1 MMARRMKRSLSL
13 LLALVMCLSLVNISA
28 FATGSSQDSE
38 QQIVS
43 VGGKTWYTGEGDSQV
58 SATEEPDTYDVSVS
72 KTIEGTETENRFK
85 ITLEVTTKQQ
95 LDELKV
101 SADAAVV
108 LVIDVSNSMKDEL
121 QDNKTRLEMAKEAAE
136 AFLKEYADVEGADAV
151 RMISVVEFGE
161 NAKTVYTWSD
171 ITDEGGLAAA
181 TGAIDSVACNFAY
194 GDVCGNAGAH
204 NVQVD
209 KNDCEWQWVQVG
221 NRQWRWKCTECG
233 RTFDKQKDHSH
244 KCDGTELING
254 GTDSGATNIDAGL
267 NLAYNLM
274 AQLQT
279 SYPDIQNRHVILL
292 SDGNPTQHTDSFSN
306 STSFIAGS
314 GGGGSMTWVSDYSGA
329 TNSAQQ
335 VRGIATLHTIAY
347 ASGRESLNV
356 YSDNTGYRYDI
367 WGNAYIDGTPLRGYP
382 GTLENFLKQRI
393 ATSENTAYT
402 ADNYEGLMQN
412 FEAINQSIASLAQ
425 AWTVTDPMGDY
436 ITLDTTTLDNRYT
449 SDDPLVTV
457 STENGKQTLTWNVL
471 KDTATESE
479 SAGQGTTYFT
489 YRLSY
494 EVTLDNTAAA
504 VISASAGQNPK
515 GVATNGTTT
524 LTYILTDNPDG
535 SIPAGKETS
544 TATFQVPAVKGLYG
558 SLTFK
563 KVAYHNDQI
572 PGEGAVFT
580 LAHDPSCACGITG
593 VAARTATATAD
604 GEVSFTG
611 VPSGHTYTLTETTAP
626 QGYVKETKSYTVTV
640 AWGELEVTD
649 AETGDDAIFTGDNG
663 VFKNKIDPQEKT
675 ITITKTWAGDPG
687 SSVSVDIYRQNG
699 ARDDSSDRPAGDPAD
714 TVADAV
720 TMTGSGDTW
729 TATSKTLPTV
739 DQETGDPITY
749 YVKETDIPDGYEVTY
764 GGNQNDG
771 FTVTNTQMETG
782 TVTVKKVWEA
792 PADYYQNL
800 DVVVDV
806 LKNGTVWQPDVTLNS
821 GNDWTATYEN
831 APTYIGGQKVT
842 YTVVEKSVGG
852 VAVDEQSGTVT
863 VNDHIYT
870 VSYDGTTVTNT
881 LNTAN
886 ETVTFTGTKT
896 WKDNGNAYGTRP
908 ESITIQ
914 VKNGDTVVGSDVISA
929 EDNWSYSI
937 TVPKFDAQYNEIS
950 YTVEEVVNDSDYTGT
965 KTDDGFTNTLTGTTS
980 VSVTKVW
987 DVPYGFFGT
996 EQVMM
1001 DEGSD
1006 AVYDPDT
1013 NELVSE
1019 AVEPT
1024 YDEVEKAHPAVTIQL
1039 YRNGTKLDNY
1049 TLTLN
1054 EDNNWTGSFSELTK
1068 YDENGVAYAYTVKET
1083 INGTDYDSGAI
1094 TLGGQPM
1101 TVSITGDQTNGFT
1114 VTNSAQ
1120 GETSVTVNKVWVDG
1134 SNVSSTRPETIY
1146 VALYA
1151 DGTQVG
1157 DVVALTSANVSAT
1170 DSNTWT
1176 HTWANLPAYNGAD
1189 AITYTVAETDASGIP
1204 ITTLDAAISGDSY
1217 TVVVNGFTITNTLNQ
1232 REDVSLTLTKN
1243 WNDGDNKWNTR
1254 PDSVTFGLYA
1264 DGVKVQD
1271 ITLTAPADGNTTWTT
1286 TQVSGLA
1293 RYNAETGAPIVYTVE
1308 EVTNSDG
1315 KLAGAN
1321 GATYT
1326 PGNITCTPG
1335 ADGVDYVFTCT
1346 NTLDI
1351 PTIDLPVSKT
1361 WIDGNR
1367 SHNGESVTVA
1377 LVVNGEVTETTLTLD
1392 QTNAWGKMQEQYP
1405 AAFEDLPLYSPD
1417 YQTKYEYSVKELN
1430 VPDGYTDSY
1439 QGGAVINTLDDPMD
1453 VQLTITKTWV
1463 GPERERPSSITVG
1476 IFRYSN
1482 YGETQYVTDI
1492 TLSAPAEGENQNVWT
1507 GTTDLLDRYD
1517 AQGYP
1522 YTYLIKEQ
1530 DGGTNLWV
1538 ENGGTVTFGNL
1549 TYDVTISG
1557 FNITN
1562 TVRQVNDVTVS
1573 GTKTWEGV
1581 PEDVELPDSIKVFLC
1596 ADGGMVAGLVKNPV
1610 TVTPDADGN
1619 WTYEWTGLPRYAV
1632 DYNGDGHEIVYT
1644 VTEYGADA
1652 NGDIVYGNDHYKVAG
1667 GAENENGTYDLVNTY
1682 QSTDKYYYKVEANY
1696 ITHYTNG
1703 DADTQSGYVTVVEQ
1717 TESLTAGD
1725 VTVRA
1730 DEHDNYEG
1738 NAYTYVS
1745 GSALLDGAGYGDGN
1759 ETAFRIEM
1767 KQANHVYTLQL
1778 TYERT
1783 VDNDD
1788 PYIPPTPTP
1797 DPDPTDPVDPPT
1809 DPTDPPTEIEDEDPP
1824 LSDLPDDE
1832 GEIDISDEEPPLSDL
1847 PEETI
1852 DDEEPP
1858 MADAPETGDNL
1869 WLWITTASL
1878 SGLGLIALGVNQITT
1893 GRKKKDAE
1901 SK

>member
-43 VGGKTWYTGEGDSQV
+43 AGGTVY
-58 SATEEPDTYDVSVS
+58 YDVNGQQHTTGTLGEEDIVVEMS
-72 KTIEGTETENRFK
+72 KTVAKTDTENEFE
-85 ITLEVTTKQQ
+85 ITLQVKTTQK
-95 LDELKV
+95 LTEIPA
-101 SADAAVV
+101 STPDAAVV
-108 LVIDVSNSMKDEL
+108 LVLDVSNSMDDCVNCGKEQNDKSHQGESTTRYYCYGTSGSTYERGFGTSRCRNCGRRL
-121 QDNKTRLEMAKEAAE
+121 SAHNAVTTTTSGSCAYRSRLEDAQAA
-136 AFLKEYADVEGADAV
+136 ALNFLDQFANDTGATGDDR
-151 RMISVVEFGE
+151 RMVSIVSFGS
-161 NAKTVYTWSD
+161 NAKRELNWVDVRTQEGMDAAIAAVNGVQVAHGNSQNGGTN
-171 ITDEGGLAAA
+171 IEGGLMLAKN
-181 TGAIDSVACNFAY
+181 IL
-194 GDVCGNAGAH
+194 NAG
-204 NVQVD
+204 
-209 KNDCEWQWVQVG
+209 
-221 NRQWRWKCTECG
+221 RQNEN
-233 RTFDKQKDHSH
+233 QIKDVNYLY
-244 KCDGTELING
+244 T
-254 GTDSGATNIDAGL
+254 
-267 NLAYNLM
+267 
-274 AQLQT
+274 
-279 SYPDIQNRHVILL
+279 ILL
-292 SDGNPTQHTDSFSN
+292 TDGNPTYHVEHSSHSTDQIKGTSGGYTETNKSDAQDVGKEAGAIRGITNLSKLYSICFGTVTENRKKVPVWDTTPFENWSDANPRTTYEMTVGEWLAAFSTAAYNGQATGLFDSFDS
-306 STSFIAGS
+306 IA
-314 GGGGSMTWVSDYSGA
+314 D
-329 TNSAQQ
+329 Q
-335 VRGIATLHTIAY
+335 IATA
-347 ASGRESLNV
+347 
-356 YSDNTGYRYDI
+356 
-367 WGNAYIDGTPLRGYP
+367 
-382 GTLENFLKQRI
+382 
-393 ATSENTAYT
+393 
-402 ADNYEGLMQN
+402 
-412 FEAINQSIASLAQ
+412 AQ
-425 AWTVTDPMGDY
+425 AWRVTDTMGTNIVYDGIVSVSNKAGNGTIY
-436 ITLDTTTLDNRYT
+436 ND
-449 SDDPLVTV
+449 VTV
-457 STENGKQTLTWNVL
+457 ADDNKSFVWNILGSEYDDNITDIRTDKDGQMISGTLGYTF
-471 KDTATESE
+471 K
-479 SAGQGTTYFT
+479 
-489 YRLSY
+489 YRIQ
-494 EVTLDNTAAA
+494 LDNTAA
-504 VISASAGQNPK
+504 VTDET
-515 GVATNGTTT
+515 VYATNTSAILKYMVADEDGNWPTDPDDLKEGT
-524 LTYILTDNPDG
+524 
-535 SIPAGKETS
+535 
-544 TATFQVPAVKGLYG
+544 FMVPQVKGYVD

-572 PGEGAVFT
+572 LGEGAVFT
-580 LAHDPSCACGITG
+580 LAHDPSCPCGITG

-626 QGYVKETKSYTVTV
+626 QDYVKETKSYTVTV
-640 AWGELEVTD
+640 AWGELEVTNAD
-649 AETGDDAIFTGDNG
+649 TGDDAIFDGTT
-663 VFKNKIDPQEKT
+663 FRNKIDPQEKT

-699 ARDDSSDRPAGDPAD
+699 ARDDSANKPAGDPAD

-782 TVTVKKVWEA
+782 TVTVNKVWNA
-792 PADYYQNL
+792 PASYYEDL
-800 DVVVDV
+800 TVVVDV
-806 LKNGTVWQPDVTLNS
+806 LKNGTVWQSNVTLSSSN
-821 GNDWTATYEN
+821 NWTATFEN
-831 APTYIGGQKVT
+831 APTHIGGQAVT
-842 YTVVEKSVGG
+842 YTVVEESVGG

-896 WKDNGNAYGTRP
+896 WKDNNDAYDTRP
-908 ESITIQ
+908 ENITIQ
-914 VKNGDTVVGSDVISA
+914 VKNGDEVVDKQEISA
-929 EDNWSYSI
+929 SNNWSYSI

-1006 AVYDPDT
+1006 AVYDLDSG
-1013 NELVSE
+1013 ELVSE

-1024 YDEVEKAHPAVTIQL
+1024 YDEVEKAYPEVTIQL
-1039 YRNGTKLDNY
+1039 YQNETKLDGY
-1049 TLTLN
+1049 TRTLN
-1054 EDNNWTGSFSELTK
+1054 ESNNWTDTFENLPK
-1068 YDENGVAYAYTVKET
+1068 YDENGVAYRYTVKET
-1083 INGTDYDSGAI
+1083 IDGADYDNGAI

-1101 TVSITGDQTNGFT
+1101 TVSIDGNQEEGFT

-1170 DSNTWT
+1170 DSNNWT

-1189 AITYTVAETDASGIP
+1189 AITYTVAETDASGTP
-1204 ITTLDAAISGDSY
+1204 ITTLGAATSNDSY

-1351 PTIDLPVSKT
+1351 PTIDLPASKT

-1463 GPERERPSSITVG
+1463 GPESERPSSITVG

-1581 PEDVELPDSIKVFLC
+1581 PEDVELPDSIQVLLW
-1596 ADGGMVAGLVKNPV
+1596 ADGGWVAMEGVENPV
-1610 TVTPDADGN
+1610 TVTPDENGN
-1619 WTYEWTGLPRYAV
+1619 WTYEWTNLPRYAV
-1632 DYNGDGHEIVYT
+1632 GYNGDGHEIVYT

>member
-1 MMARRMKRSLSL
+1 MKRSLSL

-28 FATGSSQDSE
+28 FAAGGSHTSGE
-38 QQIVS
+38 QIVKE
-43 VGGKTWYTGEGDSQV
+43 GGTVY
-58 SATEEPDTYDVSVS
+58 YDVNGQEHTTGTLGEDGIVVEMS
-72 KTIEGTETENRFK
+72 KTVAETDTENEFE
-85 ITLEVTTKQQ
+85 ITLQVKTTQK
-95 LDELKV
+95 LTEIPA
-101 SADAAVV
+101 STPDAAVV
-108 LVIDVSNSMKDEL
+108 LVIDVSNSMKNCMQCETYVNTHGHNFTDRSVGPFGGDGYCDVCEETESVHWTGSCF
-121 QDNKTRLEMAKEAAE
+121 NAESRLKEAQA
-136 AFLKEYADVEGADAV
+136 AA
-151 RMISVVEFGE
+151 VEFLRQFANETGATDDDRRMVAIVSFGS
-161 NAKTVYTWSD
+161 NAKRELDWVDVRTEQGMWAATNAINGIQVAHGNSSNGGTN
-171 ITDEGGLAAA
+171 IEGGLMLAKNILND
-181 TGAIDSVACNFAY
+181 GRR
-194 GDVCGNAGAH
+194 H
-204 NVQVD
+204 NGSIENV
-209 KNDCEWQWVQVG
+209 NYLY
-221 NRQWRWKCTECG
+221 T
-233 RTFDKQKDHSH
+233 
-244 KCDGTELING
+244 
-254 GTDSGATNIDAGL
+254 
-267 NLAYNLM
+267 
-274 AQLQT
+274 
-279 SYPDIQNRHVILL
+279 ILL
-292 SDGNPTQHTDSFSN
+292 TDGNPTFYVSKQSN
-306 STSFIAGS
+306 ST
-314 GGGGSMTWVSDYSGA
+314 TK
-329 TNSAQQ
+329 
-335 VRGIATLHTIAY
+335 
-347 ASGRESLNV
+347 
-356 YSDNTGYRYDI
+356 
-367 WGNAYIDGTPLRGYP
+367 IDGTSKESGSADYYSGSTTNKNDVEDVGDEATAIRSITNLSKLYSICF
-382 GTLENFLKQRI
+382 GTVKQNGRLSPVWDTKPFGNWNDVNPRTNEDMTVGSWLGKFSSEAYNGQADGLFDSFDSIADQI
-393 ATSENTAYT
+393 ATA
-402 ADNYEGLMQN
+402 
-412 FEAINQSIASLAQ
+412 AQ
-425 AWTVTDPMGDY
+425 AWRVTDTMGTNIVYDGAVPVSNKAGNGT
-436 ITLDTTTLDNRYT
+436 INNV
-449 SDDPLVTV
+449 VTV
-457 STENGKQTLTWNVL
+457 AADNKSFVWNILASEYDDSITDIRTDKDGQMISGTLGYTF
-471 KDTATESE
+471 K
-479 SAGQGTTYFT
+479 
-489 YRLSY
+489 YRIQ
-494 EVTLDNTAAA
+494 LDNTAA
-504 VISASAGQNPK
+504 VTDET
-515 GVATNGTTT
+515 VYATNTSAILKYMVADEDGNWPTDPDDLKEGTFMV
-524 LTYILTDNPDG
+524 P
-535 SIPAGKETS
+535 
-544 TATFQVPAVKGLYG
+544 QVEGYVD

-563 KVAYHNDQI
+563 KVAYHDDQI
-572 PGEGAVFT
+572 LGEGAVFT
-580 LAHDPSCACGITG
+580 LAHDPSCPCGITG

-604 GEVSFTG
+604 GTVSFTG

-649 AETGDDAIFTGDNG
+649 AETGGDAIFDGTT
-663 VFKNKIDPQEKT
+663 FRNKIDPQEKT

-771 FTVTNTQMETG
+771 FTITNTKVENG

-806 LKNGTVWQPDVTLNS
+806 LQDGEVWQSNVTLSSSN
-821 GNDWTATYEN
+821 NWTATFEN
-831 APTYIGGQKVT
+831 APTHIGGQAVT
-842 YTVVEKSVGG
+842 YTVVEKSVGD
-852 VAVDEQSGTVT
+852 VAVTGTTVT
-863 VNDHIYT
+863 VNDHIYS
-870 VSYDGTTVTNT
+870 VSYSGTTVTNT
-881 LNTAN
+881 LNTKN

-896 WKDNGNAYGTRP
+896 WKDNNDAYDTRP
-908 ESITIQ
+908 ENITIQ
-914 VKNGDTVVGSDVISA
+914 VKNGDEVVDKQEISA
-929 EDNWSYSI
+929 SNNWSYSI

-1006 AVYDPDT
+1006 AVYDLDSG
-1013 NELVSE
+1013 ELVSE

-1024 YDEVEKAHPAVTIQL
+1024 YDEVEKAYPAVTIQL

-1134 SNVSSTRPETIY
+1134 SNASSTRPETIY

-1189 AITYTVAETDASGIP
+1189 AITYTVAETDASGTP
-1204 ITTLDAAISGDSY
+1204 ITTLGAATSNDSY
-1217 TVVVNGFTITNTLNQ
+1217 TVAVNGFTITNTLNQ
-1232 REDVSLTLTKN
+1232 RNDVSLTLTKN

-1417 YQTKYEYSVKELN
+1417 YQTKYEYSVKGLN

-1463 GPERERPSSITVG
+1463 GPESERPSSITVG

-1581 PEDVELPDSIKVFLC
+1581 PEDVELPDSIQVLLW
-1596 ADGGMVAGLVKNPV
+1596 ADGGWVAMEGVENPV
-1610 TVTPDADGN
+1610 TVTPDENGN
-1619 WTYEWTGLPRYAV
+1619 WTYEWTNLPRYAV
-1632 DYNGDGHEIVYT
+1632 GYNGDGHEIVYT

-1652 NGDIVYGNDHYKVAG
+1652 NGDIVYGNDHYKVTG

-1682 QSTDKYYYKVEANY
+1682 QSTDKYYYVVQANY

-1730 DEHDNYEG
+1730 DEHDNYGG

-1745 GSALLDGAGYGDGN
+1745 GSALLDGAEYGTGN

-1797 DPDPTDPVDPPT
+1797 DPDPDPTDPVDPPT

-1824 LSDLPDDE
+1824 LSDLPEETIDDE
-1832 GEIDISDEEPPLSDL
+1832 DPPLSDL